1 MGTRKDRERQEDLWI
16 SHGELAA
23 APSHPFYER
32 LNELLT
38 RENFDQFVEGEC
50 ARFYAEKNGRP
61 SLAPGI
67 YFRSLLIGYFEGI
80 DSERGIAWRAADSLG
95 LRRFLGIGLDETT
108 PDHSTLSRTRRLI
121 DVETHRKVFFW
132 VLGLLAD
139 RGLLKG
145 KRIGIDATTLE
156 ANAAMRSIVRRDTG
170 ESYDEFLT
178 GLAKESGI
186 EMPTREDLAR
196 MDRKRKKKTSNK
208 DWVNP
213 HDRDARV
220 SKMKDGR
227 THLAHKA
234 EHAVDLDTGAV
245 VAVTLQAADKGDTTT
260 VKETLAQ
267 AGEAV
272 ADLIQREA
280 EKAAAEEPKINV
292 AGIEEVVADK
302 GYHSGA
308 VLAEAQEAEVRTYI
322 PERKQTGRRHWRGKQ
337 AQRQAVYANRRR
349 INGNY
354 GKRLLKKRGEL
365 VERTFAHCY
374 DTGGMRRTH
383 LRKHDNIL
391 KRQLIHVGAFN
402 LSLILRQLLGAG
414 TPRELRN
421 RTTGYFLLFIGV
433 LRALGGLLDRCA
445 ESGGELIRLTRSGRP
460 LRERHRRCRNS
471 RGFATGC

>member
-16 SHGELAA
+16 VAA
-23 APSHPFYER
+23 FSALQGVHPFYER
-32 LNELLT
+32 LNHLLT
-38 RENFDQFVEGEC
+38 HEKFDQFVEAEC
-50 ARFYAEKNGRP
+50 ARFYATNNGRP

-80 DSERGIAWRAADSLG
+80 DSERGIAWRVADSLG
-95 LRRFLGIGLDETT
+95 LRQFLSIGLDETT

-121 DVETHRKVFFW
+121 DVETHRKVFLW

-170 ESYDEFLT
+170 ESYEAFLT

-186 EMPTREDLAR
+186 ETPTREDLVR
-196 MDRKRKKKTSNK
+196 LDRKRKKKTSNK

-220 SKMKDGR
+220 AKMKDGR

-234 EHAVDLDTGAV
+234 EHAVDLDSGAV
-245 VAVTLQAADKGDTTT
+245 VAVTLQEADKGDTTT
-260 VKETLAQ
+260 VTETLAQ
-267 AGEAV
+267 AGETV
-272 ADLIQREA
+272 AELVLREA
-280 EKAAAEEPKINV
+280 ETAPAEEPQVNV
-292 AGIEEVVADK
+292 AGVEEVVADK

-308 VLAEAQEAEVRTYI
+308 TLAGTREAGARTYI
-322 PERKQTGRRHWRGKQ
+322 PERQQTGQRNWRGQ
-337 AQRQAVYANRRR
+337 EAQREAVYANRRR
-349 INGNY
+349 VSGEY

-365 VERTFAHCY
+365 VERSFAHCY

-421 RTTGYFLLFIGV
+421 RRAGGILLFLGV
-433 LRALGGLLDRCA
+433 LRALGCLGERDGQSGSDSTRPRCLHA
-445 ESGGELIRLTRSGRP
+445 P
-460 LRERHRRCRNS
+460 LRYRHCRQRN
-471 RGFATGC
+471 